1 MKFIEKNAKQ
11 KIRLPD
17 TPHIDLELQEEY
29 YKKKAILESYE
40 ENFDKDEYA
49 IDELISM
56 DFGKSGATLEEKT
69 DL

>member
-1 MKFIEKNAKQ
+1 MKFIEKNANQ

-40 ENFDKDEYA
+40 NNFDKDEFD

-56 DFGKSGATLEEKT
+56 DFGKSGNTAEEKT

>member
-1 MKFIEKNAKQ
+1 MKFIEKNVNQ

-29 YKKKAILESYE
+29 FKKKAILESYE
-40 ENFDKDEYA
+40 ENFDKDEFE

-56 DFGKSGATLEEKT
+56 DFGKAANNEEEKT